1 MKYYIPRQ
9 NANARGK
16 ETINHSKIYIIA
28 DVISSEIK
36 ILTFCGLT
44 EVLIVLVFLD
54 YACLNGNLPSL
65 RSNFESF

>member
-9 NANARGK
+9 NANARVR
-16 ETINHSKIYIIA
+16 ETINHSKLYIIA
-28 DVISSEIK
+28 DVIMKWK
-36 ILTFCGLT
+36 ILTSCDQT

-54 YACLNGNLPSL
+54 YACLDGNLPIL